1 MSLLNCVYIYI
12 HMQSKEPE
20 VSMIKVRYVNTSMS
34 VCYMFIIQIL
44 SLYIIYIHIQ
54 YYTTWIIKPVG
65 RGKKCLCLTCCKSF
79 LRHQK
84 NTNPRWTRHTHPNP
98 LVHHH
103 FPHKI
108 WYHLGGPMIRPNICR
123 NLIILRQ
130 SLSIWAIAQVAQ
142 VKLHKIQVVCV
153 VCLYS
158 LNLNI
163 PLHI

>member
-1 MSLLNCVYIYI
+1 MASTASTSFIYTPSHVTPELCVYIYI
-12 HMQSKEPE
+12 HMHSKEPE

-84 NTNPRWTRHTHPNP
+84 KYEPKVNTPHTS
-98 LVHHH
+98 
-103 FPHKI
+103 KST
-108 WYHLGGPMIRPNICR
+108 GSS
-123 NLIILRQ
+123 
-130 SLSIWAIAQVAQ
+130 SLS
-142 VKLHKIQVVCV
+142 
-153 VCLYS
+153 
-158 LNLNI
+158 
-163 PLHI
+163 P

>member
-1 MSLLNCVYIYI
+1 MYIYI
-12 HMQSKEPE
+12 YYICNQKNRKYQWSKLDIEIP
-20 VSMIKVRYVNTSMS
+20 VCQYVICPLYKYYHYYIYIYISDIIQHGSSNLLAKAKS
-34 VCYMFIIQIL
+34 VCV
-44 SLYIIYIHIQ
+44 SPAASPSSD
-54 YYTTWIIKPVG
+54 TK
-65 RGKKCLCLTCCKSF
+65 
-79 LRHQK
+79 K